1 MSRIISSVL
10 LIALLAADLCAQT
23 VRSGQKQTNV
33 TGKDVMADMP
43 WRMQKNNQAGNPN
56 GLPVLVYIKDADVIG
71 ANADVVYIDISIK
84 NADDAS
90 FGNPITFSSY
100 SDSAFLSLFSCK
112 STTDAAFGVQDFDS
126 GLPVKDASHTIQFT
140 SDYSSL
146 FNIHYTRVDQEF
158 WYFVFTVPAEMLA
171 GFDDIIDVKVYFSLD
186 WEADDELYFRVFR
199 YNDPL
204 PSLPG
209 YCRGDA
215 HYHTMYTNN
224 SAEYGCPA
232 EATKE
237 MAQYIGLD
245 WIAATNHSCDY
256 DNYGVDIQQN
266 RSRERNEIQLINS
279 QDSSMI
285 FLHALEAS
293 NVNNE
298 DNVVHMLCY
307 PDPANPLQMP
317 FIGDG
322 NGDLSSTDVS
332 IDDALAVLQQC
343 NGFAFAAHPFAT
355 GDKLSALI
363 SGGIW
368 NIGDAAF
375 PVNGDSIPGHD
386 VVICNDPVLS
396 SDLYSTNASE
406 LFKDNLLG
414 GQIWNYR
421 NSVYTTDESFN
432 PWDVL
437 YDSGTDMFSIY
448 NIADITEHTNRL
460 LPGLEV
466 SKFFWKKGLQLKNAN
481 NAVQNYR
488 FFISA
493 GTDAHGDF
501 NYCNTNFVYGV
512 TGDISDDAL
521 GKLTSLTYCPGGKGS
536 NGSNILS
543 AMQSGHIVLSDG
555 PVVGISLD
563 LNGSPGPEFVGGDEV
578 LMSYGQYSD
587 ADIVINAA
595 SSDEF
600 GRLDRLRLIL
610 GTEDGEIVSVYHFS
624 TYTTWTEF
632 VVSLDSL
639 VQAAGNIDIN
649 EYFYLRA
656 ELSTDKQYGVYGPLY
671 GKTSEI
677 FRSYTNPLWVVRP
690 DSASGL
696 DDDENMQ
703 LRVFPVPFKDQFY
716 VEMHNSSDEKM
727 NFTICDA
734 AGKIV
739 FEEEQSVAAGQ
750 SRMALRP
757 DLQRGVYFL
766 TVHCSNG
773 TKTMK
778 LIKE

>member
-1 MSRIISSVL
+1 MSRFVCFVFL
-10 LIALLAADLCAQT
+10 AVFLAADIFAQT
-23 VRSGQKQTNV
+23 IRSEFKQANV
-33 TGKDVMADMP
+33 TGKDVLADMP
-43 WRMQKNNQAGNPN
+43 WRMQKNNEAGNPN
-56 GLPVLVYIKDADVIG
+56 GLPVLVYIKDANVIG

-90 FGNPITFSSY
+90 FGNPITFSTY
-100 SDSAFLSLFSCK
+100 SDSSFLSLFSCK

-146 FNIHYTRVDQEF
+146 FDIHYTRVDQEF

-256 DNYGVDIQQN
+256 DNYGVDMQQN

-293 NVNNE
+293 IVNSE

-307 PDPANPLQMP
+307 PDPANPLQMT
-317 FIGDG
+317 FVGDG

-332 IDDALAVLQQC
+332 VDDALAVLQQC
-343 NGFAFAAHPFAT
+343 NGFAYAAHPFAT

-375 PVNGDSIPGHD
+375 PVNGDSIQGHD

-396 SDLYSTNASE
+396 SDLYSSNASE

-432 PWDVL
+432 PWNVL
-437 YDSGTDMFSIY
+437 YDSGTDMFAIY
-448 NIADITEHTNRL
+448 NIVDITEHTNRL

-466 SKFFWKKGLQLKNAN
+466 AKFLWKKGLQLKNAN
-481 NAVQNYR
+481 NAFQNYR

-521 GKLTSLTYCPGGKGS
+521 GKLTSMAYCPNGKGS

-555 PVVGISLD
+555 PVVGISLE

-578 LMSYGQYSD
+578 LMSFAQYAG
-587 ADIVINAA
+587 ADIVLNAV

-610 GTEDGEIVSVYHFS
+610 GTEDGETVTDFHFGAYS
-624 TYTTWTEF
+624 LWTEM

-639 VQAAGNIDIN
+639 VKATGNIDIN
-649 EYFYLRA
+649 ENFYLRA
-656 ELSTDKQYGVYGPLY
+656 ELSTDKQYGVYSPLY
-671 GKTSEI
+671 GKTSEV

-690 DSASGL
+690 DSASGF
-696 DDDENMQ
+696 DDDGE
-703 LRVFPVPFKDQFY
+703 LKLKVYPVPFLDQFY
-716 VEMHNSSDEKM
+716 VEMQNSSGEKM

-739 FEEEQSVAAGQ
+739 FEEERSVVAGQ
-750 SRMALRP
+750 SRMAFRP

-766 TVHCSNG
+766 TVQCGNE